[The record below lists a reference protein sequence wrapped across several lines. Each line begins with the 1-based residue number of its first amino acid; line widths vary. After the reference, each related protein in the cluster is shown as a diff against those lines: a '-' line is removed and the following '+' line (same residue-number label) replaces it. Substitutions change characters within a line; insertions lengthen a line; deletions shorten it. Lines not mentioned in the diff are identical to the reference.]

1 MTTAARKKTKN
12 VIQSTDRG
20 GAVLLPAGV
29 MVMAFGFMLLL
40 GVMLQTSSGALNLFK
55 YMAIGLGGGLY
66 FLVPVMV
73 IWLGGILVISAKR
86 YVSVYPFLISLLLI
100 MCIGALLTLTL
111 RVNDQSYPRLMH
123 YIKNLNSL
131 RGAGY
136 PDSMGEY
143 LHEAYHRYQGLRSD
157 NNFYPGGG
165 VLGMLVAYPLFITL
179 GNFGATTLTVL
190 LVIAL
195 LFALARVSPARLAA
209 QISHKINRPPERRPA
224 AERPQTVQAQTGGDM
239 AAAQAYPEDL
249 NHQDYQIA
257 EQQQWQPQEPV
268 EPAAAGWVDMEP
280 YPATSASW
288 NHAAGLNR
296 QQPPFVQPQPEV
308 EPGFIP
314 QTGAIFEEDF
324 PPAAQPAAKPA
335 LRPEPVF
342 ETARA
347 RQTVEPVQLEPEF
360 VPAPAPVAAQLPVSE
375 PVVARERPAGRRT
388 GSRQQAAA
396 VVQPEAPAIP
406 RKERTAPVQLPAEEA
421 MPQPVQETP
430 PPVVTPEKEPV
441 FKTVNKPAQAMHTAP
456 AVPLSGERTPV
467 ARRAAAPEAAT
478 LDGMA
483 RKPEPKQIKLA
494 LDDYEVPPKRLL
506 TAPPQGEIN
515 DTTEEDQRRGVKLIE
530 TLKSFQITA
539 HLHDIVHGPTVT
551 RFAIRLAE
559 GINVNKLRNVMD
571 NLTIELKA
579 KGDIRAEMP
588 IPGTSFVGLEVSNDK
603 TTKVFLREVLES
615 SRMKENPSPTAVAL
629 GKDITGTP
637 IVCELMDMPHLLIAG
652 ATGSGKSVCIN
663 SIICSILYRAS
674 PRHVR
679 LIMVD
684 PKFVELQPYNDVPH
698 LMMPVITD
706 AKKATAALD
715 WVCQEMDERYQILV
729 EAGVRNLDA
738 YNKRLGPDEEPLPRI
753 IVIVDEMADLMTTSG
768 KMIEDH
774 IKRITAKARAAGICL
789 ILATQ
794 RPSVN
799 IITGVI
805 KANIPGRIAFRVS
818 SPFDS
823 KTILDSNG
831 AEKLLGYG
839 DMLFRSTTREPIRVQ
854 GCFVADK
861 DVEQTVDYIRSRNK
875 ADYNLDLMEHVD
887 KSESG
892 DSGNGMGD
900 GMDNGGDGEFD
911 ELLPQ
916 AIEMAVEAGQ
926 MSISMLQ
933 RVLRVGY
940 ARSGRL
946 IDEMERRGIISGNEG
961 TKPRKTLMTR
971 EQYMSYLEQEDT

>member
-1 MTTAARKKTKN
+1 MSTAARKKTKQ

-20 GAVLLPAGV
+20 GAILLPFGV
-29 MVMAFGFMLLL
+29 VVIAFGLMLLL
-40 GVMLQTSSGALNLFK
+40 GATLQTASSALNLFK

-66 FLVPVMV
+66 IMVPVMV
-73 IWLGGILVISAKR
+73 IWLGCILVVSAKR
-86 YVSVYPFLISLLLI
+86 YVSIYPFLISLLLL
-100 MCIGALLTLTL
+100 MCLGAFLTLTL
-111 RVNDQSYPRLMH
+111 RVNDQTYPNLMH

-131 RGAGY
+131 RGASY

-143 LHEAYHRYQGLRSD
+143 LHEAYHRYNGLRSD

-165 VLGMLVAYPLFITL
+165 VLGMLIAYPLFITL
-179 GNFGATTLTVL
+179 GNLGATVL
-190 LVIAL
+190 IVFLIIAL
-195 LFALARVSPARLAA
+195 IFALLRISPARLASMINQKVNSLA
-209 QISHKINRPPERRPA
+209 SRQPEQANRPASKPVIQQGMQDAQVADQPH
-224 AERPQTVQAQTGGDM
+224 VQQ
-239 AAAQAYPEDL
+239 QLYPEDL
-249 NHQDYQIA
+249 YAQPVNTASA
-257 EQQQWQPQEPV
+257 EPQWQQQGMDTVFTQDQGGYMEPEPQ
-268 EPAAAGWVDMEP
+268 PAAWGQTAP
-280 YPATSASW
+280 YPT
-288 NHAAGLNR
+288 
-296 QQPPFVQPQPEV
+296 QQYTPVQTDLPEET

-314 QTGAIFEEDF
+314 QTADTFYEEF
-324 PPAAQPAAKPA
+324 TQPVYQPAEKPA
-335 LRPEPVF
+335 RRTRRTAPTAPASQDLGEQPVLPEPVYTQPVTEEKPLRREPQRTR
-342 ETARA
+342 ETAESA
-347 RQTVEPVQLEPEF
+347 PLHESVESTRQIPEQVQE
-360 VPAPAPVAAQLPVSE
+360 PAPPKPDTSRASVPSQPAVPV
-375 PVVARERPAGRRT
+375 
-388 GSRQQAAA
+388 
-396 VVQPEAPAIP
+396 
-406 RKERTAPVQLPAEEA
+406 
-421 MPQPVQETP
+421 
-430 PPVVTPEKEPV
+430 
-441 FKTVNKPAQAMHTAP
+441 HTDP
-456 AVPLSGERTPV
+456 AVPLSGQRV
-467 ARRAAAPEAAT
+467 AIQQKAAPKSNA

-483 RKPEPKQIKLA
+483 RKKDPQQIKLA

-506 TAPPQGEIN
+506 TAPPPESQT
-515 DTTEEDQRRGVKLIE
+515 DTTQEDLKRGEKLIE

-615 SRMKENPSPTAVAL
+615 TRMKENPSPTAVAL

-674 PRHVR
+674 PRNVR

-729 EAGVRNLDA
+729 DAGVRNLDA

-823 KTILDSNG
+823 KTILDNNG

-854 GCFVADK
+854 GCFVSDK
-861 DVEQTVDYIRSRNK
+861 DVEQTVEYIRSRNK
-875 ADYNLDLMEHVD
+875 ANYNLDMVEHVE

-892 DSGNGMGD
+892 DNNGSMGE
-900 GMDNGGDGEFD
+900 GMDGGDIEFD

-946 IDEMERRGIISGNEG
+946 IDEMERRGIISASEG

-971 EQYMSYLEQEDT
+971 EQYMAYQEQAEF

>member
-1 MTTAARKKTKN
+1 M
-12 VIQSTDRG
+12 
-20 GAVLLPAGV
+20 LLPFGV
-29 MVMAFGFMLLL
+29 AVIAFGLMLLL
-40 GVMLQTSSGALNLFK
+40 SVMLQTASGALNLFK

-66 FLVPVMV
+66 YAVPVMV
-73 IWLGGILVISAKR
+73 IWLGCIMVVSAKR
-86 YVSVYPFLISLLLI
+86 YVSLYPFFISLLLL
-100 MCIGALLTLTL
+100 MSLGAFLTLTL
-111 RVNDQSYPRLMH
+111 RVNDQTYPHLMH
-123 YIKNLNSL
+123 YIKNLNSM
-131 RGAGY
+131 RGAPY

-143 LHEAYHRYQGLRSD
+143 LHEAYHRYKGLRSD
-157 NNFYPGGG
+157 NHFYPGGG
-165 VLGMLVAYPLFITL
+165 VLGMLVAYPLFVTL
-179 GNFGATTLTVL
+179 GNLGATVL
-190 LVIAL
+190 DAFLIIAL
-195 LFALARVSPARLAA
+195 VFALLRVSPVRLFTMLNLKISSLSARQAAGGSHPASSSAA
-209 QISHKINRPPERRPA
+209 QQPVLEEQP
-224 AERPQTVQAQTGGDM
+224 VQQQM
-239 AAAQAYPEDL
+239 YPEDIYT
-249 NHQDYQIA
+249 QSVA
-257 EQQQWQPQEPV
+257 TSTSKGQWQQTMDPV
-268 EPAAAGWVDMEP
+268 FTQDTDSYTDPALQNAGWGQTAP
-280 YPATSASW
+280 YPTQHEATIQ
-288 NHAAGLNR
+288 NE
-296 QQPPFVQPQPEV
+296 QPARA

-314 QTGAIFEEDF
+314 QTSDLIYEEFVQPVYQPVEKPARQTRRKTEPAFTAQTIDGPAQTEPAFRQPIEERMKVSPLPQQALDAPASAAQSKPSAGAQQVAEDEQ
-324 PPAAQPAAKPA
+324 PNKPAAQ
-335 LRPEPVF
+335 EPV
-342 ETARA
+342 R
-347 RQTVEPVQLEPEF
+347 
-360 VPAPAPVAAQLPVSE
+360 APVANQ
-375 PVVARERPAGRRT
+375 PVV
-388 GSRQQAAA
+388 
-396 VVQPEAPAIP
+396 
-406 RKERTAPVQLPAEEA
+406 PVN
-421 MPQPVQETP
+421 TD
-430 PPVVTPEKEPV
+430 
-441 FKTVNKPAQAMHTAP
+441 P
-456 AVPLSGERTPV
+456 AVRLSGQRVPIQQKT
-467 ARRAAAPEAAT
+467 ASKST
-478 LDGMA
+478 SLDGMT
-483 RKPEPKQIKLA
+483 RNKEPQQIKLA

-506 TAPPQGEIN
+506 MSPPPESQT
-515 DTTEEDQRRGVKLIE
+515 DTTQEDLKRGEKLIE

-603 TTKVFLREVLES
+603 TTKVYLRDVLES
-615 SRMKENPSPTAVAL
+615 TRMKENPSPTAVAL

-674 PRHVR
+674 PRNVR

-729 EAGVRNLDA
+729 DAGVRNLDA

-768 KMIEDH
+768 KMIEDS

-823 KTILDSNG
+823 KTILDNTG

-854 GCFVADK
+854 GCFVSDK
-861 DVEQTVDYIRSRNK
+861 DVEQTVEYMRSRNK
-875 ADYNLDLMEHVD
+875 ANYNLDLVEHVE

-892 DSGNGMGD
+892 DTNGSMGE
-900 GMDNGGDGEFD
+900 GMDGSDSEFD

-946 IDEMERRGIISGNEG
+946 IDEMERRGIITPSEG

-971 EQYMSYLEQEDT
+971 EQYIAYQEEADF